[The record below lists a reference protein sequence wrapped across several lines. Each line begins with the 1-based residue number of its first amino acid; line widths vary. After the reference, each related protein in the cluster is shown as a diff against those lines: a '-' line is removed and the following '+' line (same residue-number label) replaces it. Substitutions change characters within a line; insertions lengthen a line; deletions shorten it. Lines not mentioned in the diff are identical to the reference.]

1 MQHRNRNSVRQETTL
16 AALVL
21 GVAMIVALAAPAGV
35 SLADRGPAAAA
46 SAKTTLRGWGSNAEG
61 ELGHG
66 NRTPFS
72 NAPVTVRVPSGAS
85 VTSVRAGCDHSVALT
100 STGRILTWGAD
111 NWGQLGNGTTA
122 SRAKPG
128 YVKLPKGAKVKAVRA
143 GCEDTIA
150 LTTTGRVLD
159 WGLGVEGQLGN
170 GSTASR
176 HVPVYVRLPK
186 HTKVTAISA
195 GCHFNLALTSSGKVL
210 AWGQD
215 LEGELGNG
223 HLQDKDVPVQVRLP
237 SGAQATAVTA
247 GCLHAFAITRIGLF
261 GWGDNDQGQ
270 LGDGSTSNAVK
281 TPEEIVFLTRGHPL
295 GTITDLYAGCYHTI
309 ALFSGGGVLTWGY
322 NIYGQLG
329 NGTTTSSDKPVGV
342 MLPAGVTIKAVS
354 ASCDASYALTA
365 QGEVLAWGNNQQGQ
379 LGDNVGI
386 STDVPVKVALPAS
399 LAINALGAGPGAN
412 HAFVIARANPG

>member
-1 MQHRNRNSVRQETTL
+1 M
-16 AALVL
+16 
-21 GVAMIVALAAPAGV
+21 
-35 SLADRGPAAAA
+35 
-46 SAKTTLRGWGSNAEG
+46 RGWGSNTDG

-66 NRTPFS
+66 NRSPLS
-72 NAPVTVRVPSGAS
+72 NTPVTVRVPPGAV
-85 VTSVRAGCDHSVALT
+85 VTSVRAACDHSVALT
-100 STGRILTWGAD
+100 STGRVLTWGAD

-128 YVKLPKGAKVKAVRA
+128 YAKLPKGAKIKAVRA

-170 GSTASR
+170 GSMSSR

-186 HTKVTAISA
+186 HTKITAISA
-195 GCHFNLALTSSGKVL
+195 GCHFNLALTRSGKVL

-223 HLQDKDVPVQVRLP
+223 HLQDRDVPVQVRLP
-237 SGAQATAVTA
+237 SGAHATAVTA
-247 GCLHAFAITRIGLF
+247 GCLHAFAITRMGLF
-261 GWGDNDQGQ
+261 GWGDDDEGQ

-281 TPEEIVFLTRGHPL
+281 TPEEITFLTRGHPL

-342 MLPAGVTIKAVS
+342 MLPSGVTIKAVS
-354 ASCDASYALTA
+354 ASCDASYALTT

-379 LGDNVGI
+379 LGDNEGI
-386 STDVPVKVALPAS
+386 STDVPMKVALPAN
-399 LAINALGAGPGAN
+399 LAITALGAGPSAN
-412 HAFVIARANPG
+412 HAFVIARASSG